1 MNENIKLFLEKLSE
15 DEEMQ
20 AKISQVRDPD
30 EAYAIAS
37 SIQGGFTKEEFVEE
51 MTRLKAA
58 MDESL
63 TDEDLAQAAG
73 GMSDSAAMTIS
84 ITAMTAL
91 SAASISATAA
101 VSAGV

>member
-1 MNENIKLFLEKLSE
+1 MNENIRLFLEKLSA
-15 DEEMQ
+15 DEELQ

-37 SIQGGFTKEEFVEE
+37 SLQDGFTKEEFVEE

-58 MDESL
+58 MEESL
-63 TDEDLAQAAG
+63 TDEDLAKSAG
-73 GMSDSAAMTIS
+73 GMSDSAAMTIG

-91 SAASISATAA
+91 SAASASAALA